1 MPLVG
6 TAHRVSLVVI
16 VLEVKELVLHRVL
29 ENRVQKIPTAG
40 QVNHV
45 VVLIEYVPQVVLEN
59 FVP

>member
-6 TAHRVSLVVI
+6 TAHRVNLVVI
-16 VLEVKELVLHRVL
+16 ALEVKELVLHRVL
-29 ENRVQKIPTAG
+29 ENRVSMIPTAD
-40 QVNHV
+40 QVNV